1 MHALTAERQRQR
13 CLTVWRYKRNSVC
26 CWFSLSARAW
36 REPQNIKAHLVPPIS
51 ESAERKD
58 KRERERESR
67 FRPWTPRSPKLT
79 PPLLS
84 AQYRSRLLA
93 YLTLLPPL
101 DPGVQRLRVLNTC
114 HQFPRVPQVRAPLS
128 PHQLSPLPTFPLL
141 VNHGLDDAPSSRS
154 SGSGRGGSREGKAAG
169 SFRWTI

>member
-93 YLTLLPPL
+93 
-101 DPGVQRLRVLNTC
+101 V
-114 HQFPRVPQVRAPLS
+114 S
-128 PHQLSPLPTFPLL
+128 
-141 VNHGLDDAPSSRS
+141 DAPCRLHRRT
-154 SGSGRGGSREGKAAG
+154 G
-169 SFRWTI
+169 